1 MENDRM
7 PGPEELERILE
18 KAKKEAQAALD
29 KMTPEERAEAEA
41 KAKKMIEE
49 DRASMEKLIADA
61 AAIAEGVDTK
71 K

>member
-1 MENDRM
+1 
-7 PGPEELERILE
+7 
-18 KAKKEAQAALD
+18 
-29 KMTPEERAEAEA
+29 MTPEERAEAEA
-41 KAKKMIEE
+41 KAKKAIED